1 MDKFHPQSIDLHLKE
16 GHEERDLPVRGIVMF
31 LASLVVLGALAFV
44 AVLAFYYGLEHWR
57 RTHEAP
63 LSAVEQQLANQRE
76 RLQQTSV
83 KQPLPAHE
91 ETGVKPPP
99 DYYGRGKMEEH
110 LTRTFPVPRLQYD
123 DAFDETLFRTSEE
136 RWLSSTGKDEQGNI
150 HIPIDR
156 AMDLLVQRGLPQV
169 PPSDLQPNNLPS
181 AVPLVPAGPSPSLIN
196 K

>member
-63 LSAVEQQLANQRE
+63 LSPVEQQLANERE
-76 RLQQTSV
+76 RLQQTSA
-83 KQPLPAHE
+83 KHPLPAHE

-99 DYYGRGKMEEH
+99 DFYGRGKMEEH

-123 DAFDETLFRTSEE
+123 DVFDETLFRTSEE
-136 RWLSSTGKDEQGNI
+136 RWLNSTGKDEQGDI

-169 PPSDLQPNNLPS
+169 PPSALQPNNLPS
-181 AVPLVPAGPSPSLIN
+181 AVPLVPAGPSRR
-196 K
+196 